1 MLRIVGKK
9 PAFEALV
16 HHGGRN
22 CKMQRGRT
30 AVSKRFRIQLPF
42 NGCRVIDDLQARAG
56 GELAE
61 IAWMLW
67 RWGMMQKFR
76 GICFYDSVNVMDTQ
90 LALIGKQPIGG
101 RLAFEKS
108 DGSFDSPN
116 SANERSDQQRDNAE
130 MRDKKCEMVFAPG
143 PSRKSGGGEIG
154 PKQNK
159 PDVEPRRAINVGAG
173 DFRIET
179 RFVNRSGDCCDN

>member
-30 AVSKRFRIQLPF
+30 AVSERFRIQLPF
-42 NGCRVIDDLQARAG
+42 NGRCVIDDLQTRAG
-56 GELAE
+56 RELAE

-76 GICFYDSVNVMDTQ
+76 GICVYDSVNVVDAQ

-101 RLAFEKS
+101 RFAFEKS
-108 DGSFDSPN
+108 DGSLDSPN
-116 SANERSDQQRDNAE
+116 SAKQRSDQQCDDAE
-130 MRDKKCEMVFAPG
+130 VRDKKCEMVFAPG
-143 PSRKSGGGEIG
+143 PARKRGDGKVS
-154 PKQNK
+154 PKQ
-159 PDVEPRRAINVGAG
+159 DEPEIEPWRAINVGAG

-179 RFVNRSGDCCDN
+179 RFVNRSGDRRDN